1 MATCEVCETRTQFG
15 RHIRHQASGRWELKA
30 PKKPRRWSVNVQRKR
45 VMLAGPL
52 EAAALKAPNGRYRRV
67 NICTRCIRT
76 LDKHG

>member
-45 VMLAGPL
+45 VMLD
-52 EAAALKAPNGRYRRV
+52 GRYRRV